1 MSTVM
6 YLPYLPD
13 INWLQQYVANQPVL
27 LEQHEN
33 FVKSTWRNRCYI
45 TGANGVQ
52 LLSVPLQGGRD
63 HHRLYKDV
71 EVSNAVNWQQKH
83 WQAIRSAYGSAP
95 YFEFYADRFLPYY
108 EKQYQYLFEFN
119 ADLLRVVLKSLKLSA
134 EVTFTPGYEP
144 AAAYNNDLRNDKQE
158 SSVRYY
164 QVFEERNG
172 FVPNLCALD
181 LLFNEG
187 PQSLAILRQ
196 TLPSS

>member
-13 INWLQQYVANQPVL
+13 INWLQKYVACQPIVI
-27 LEQHEN
+27 ERHEN
-33 FVKSTWRNRCYI
+33 FVKSTNRNRCRI

-52 LLSVPLQGGRD
+52 MLSIPLGGGRD
-63 HHRLYKDV
+63 HHRLYTDV
-71 EVSNAVNWQQKH
+71 KISNAVNWQQKH

-95 YFEFYADRFLPYY
+95 YFEYYADRFLTSY
-108 EKQYQYLFEFN
+108 EKQYEYLFEFN
-119 ADLLRVVLKSLKLSA
+119 ADLLRVVLKSLKLST
-134 EVTFTPGYEP
+134 EIVFTESYQPTD
-144 AAAYNNDLRNDKQE
+144 AYSNDLRNDKQE

-172 FVPNLCALD
+172 FVPNLCVLD

-187 PQSLAILRQ
+187 PQALAILRQ
-196 TLPSS
+196 TQPSS